1 MWLESYVPTV
11 RSRFKIK
18 FCQFT
23 KKRCVYCLGKGT
35 FRFPAD
41 TKEL

>member
-18 FCQFT
+18 FCQVA
-23 KKRCVYCLGKGT
+23 KRCVYCLGKGT